1 MGQTDALYEN
11 LTAYENL
18 DFFGH
23 LSELKGKELEDNI
36 KKNMSLVDLENTL
49 NKRLINFQGNETPT
63 IFSNGFAWS
72 TRFNHIR

>member
-18 DFFGH
+18 DFGH

-49 NKRLINFQGNETPT
+49 NKKVNQ
-63 IFSNGFAWS
+63 FSGE
-72 TRFNHIR
+72 

>member
-36 KKNMSLVDLENTL
+36 KKNMSLVDLET
-49 NKRLINFQGNETPT
+49 
-63 IFSNGFAWS
+63 
-72 TRFNHIR
+72 H